1 MREYIM
7 TENLEIIEEIK
18 NARKAKGLSQ
28 TRFGELIGVPQ
39 SHISKIEKGGVDI
52 KLSSLIQIA
61 RALDLEVKLVPK
73 RALPAV
79 ESVVAGIPRDRT
91 APALSNIRNAQK
103 ALDHLRNVADVP
115 INYIKVFEQI
125 DRALKGLQALNYD
138 ADAYV
143 RLEKAISPILQINI
157 PSKQFRFDEDFNEN
171 SSEAGKLIRRLDR
184 VGKNLRELRNNL
196 VHRHEQADLLER
208 PAYSLEDDDD

>member
-7 TENLEIIEEIK
+7 NQNREIIEAIK

-28 TRFGELIGVPQ
+28 TSFGELIGLPQ
-39 SHISKIEKGGVDI
+39 SHISKIEKGSVDI

-73 RALPAV
+73 KALPAV
-79 ESVVAGIPRDRT
+79 ESIVAGFPQDRT
-91 APALSNIRNAQK
+91 APALSVIRGAQK
-103 ALDHLRNVADVP
+103 ALDHIRHAAHIPKNHVE
-115 INYIKVFEQI
+115 VFEQI
-125 DRALKGLQALNYD
+125 DRALKGVQALNYD
-138 ADAYV
+138 TDAYV
-143 RLEKAISPILQINI
+143 RLEKAVSPILHINI
-157 PSKQFRFDEDFNEN
+157 PAKLPNLIEGLNDN
-171 SSEAGKLIRRLDR
+171 SSETAKLVGKLAR
-184 VGKNLRELRNNL
+184 VAKNLRELRNSL

>member
-1 MREYIM
+1 MREYMM

-28 TRFGELIGVPQ
+28 TSFGELIGVPQ

-91 APALSNIRNAQK
+91 APALSNILNAQK

-115 INYIKVFEQI
+115 ANSIKVFEQI
-125 DRALKGLQALNYD
+125 DRALKGLQAVNYD

-157 PSKQFRFDEDFNEN
+157 PSQQFRFDGDFNEN
-171 SSEAGKLIRRLDR
+171 SSETENLIRKLDR
-184 VGKNLRELRNNL
+184 VGKNLRELRNSL

>member
-1 MREYIM
+1 M
-7 TENLEIIEEIK
+7 TENLEIIEAIK
-18 NARKAKGLSQ
+18 NARKVKGLSQ
-28 TRFGELIGVPQ
+28 TSFGALIGVPQ

-61 RALDLEVKLVPK
+61 RALDLEVKLIPK

-103 ALDHLRNVADVP
+103 ALDHIRSVSNVSAND
-115 INYIKVFEQI
+115 IEVFEKI
-125 DRALKGLQALNYD
+125 YRALQGLKALNYD
-138 ADAYV
+138 TDAYV
-143 RLEKAISPILQINI
+143 RLEKATSPIWKLAL
-157 PSKQFRFDEDFNEN
+157 PPKHFGSDEGLKEN
-171 SSEAGKLIRRLDR
+171 SSETGKLIRRLDR
-184 VGKNLRELRNNL
+184 VGKKLRELRNSL
-196 VHRHEQADLLER
+196 VHRHEKADLLER

>member
-1 MREYIM
+1 M
-7 TENLEIIEEIK
+7 TENLEIIEAIK

-28 TRFGELIGVPQ
+28 TSFGELVGVPQ

-79 ESVVAGIPRDRT
+79 ESIVAGVSRDRT

-103 ALDHLRNVADVP
+103 ALDHLRNIAGAP
-115 INYIKVFEQI
+115 ANYIEVFEQI

-138 ADAYV
+138 TDAYV
-143 RLEKAISPILQINI
+143 RLEKATSPIWKITF
-157 PSKQFRFDEDFNEN
+157 PPKQFSPAEGLKEN
-171 SSEAGKLIRRLDR
+171 SSEVGKIIKILER
-184 VGKNLRELRNNL
+184 VGKSLRELRNSL
-196 VHRHEQADLLER
+196 VHRHEKADLLER
-208 PAYSLEDDDD
+208 PAYLLEDDVD

>member
-1 MREYIM
+1 M
-7 TENLEIIEEIK
+7 TENLEIIEAIK
-18 NARKAKGLSQ
+18 SARKAKGLSQ
-28 TRFGELIGVPQ
+28 TSVGELIGVPQ
-39 SHISKIEKGGVDI
+39 SHISKIEKGSVDI

-103 ALDHLRNVADVP
+103 ALDHLRNVSDVSASD
-115 INYIKVFEQI
+115 IEVFEKI
-125 DRALKGLQALNYD
+125 DRALQGLKTLNYD
-138 ADAYV
+138 TDAYV
-143 RLEKAISPILQINI
+143 RLEKAISPIWKLAL
-157 PSKQFRFDEDFNEN
+157 PPKHFSSDGGLKEK
-171 SSEAGKLIRRLDR
+171 SSETGKLIRRLDR
-184 VGKNLRELRNNL
+184 VGKKLRELRNSL
-196 VHRHEQADLLER
+196 VHRHEKAELLER

>member
-1 MREYIM
+1 M
-7 TENLEIIEEIK
+7 TENLEIIEAIK
-18 NARKAKGLSQ
+18 SARKAKGLSQ
-28 TRFGELIGVPQ
+28 TSVGELIGVPQ
-39 SHISKIEKGGVDI
+39 SHISKIEKGSVDI

-103 ALDHLRNVADVP
+103 ALDHLRNVSDVSASD
-115 INYIKVFEQI
+115 IEVFEKI
-125 DRALKGLQALNYD
+125 DRALQGLKTLNYD
-138 ADAYV
+138 TDAYV
-143 RLEKAISPILQINI
+143 RLEKAISPIWKLAL
-157 PSKQFRFDEDFNEN
+157 PPKHFSSDGGLKEK
-171 SSEAGKLIRRLDR
+171 SSETGKLIRRLDR
-184 VGKNLRELRNNL
+184 VGKKLRELRNSL
-196 VHRHEQADLLER
+196 VHRHEKADLLER

>member
-1 MREYIM
+1 MI
-7 TENLEIIEEIK
+7 ENLEIIEAIK

-28 TRFGELIGVPQ
+28 TSFGELIGVPQ

-52 KLSSLIQIA
+52 KLSSLVQIA
-61 RALDLEVKLVPK
+61 RALDLEIKLVPK
-73 RALPAV
+73 KALPAV
-79 ESVVAGIPRDRT
+79 ESIVAGFPRDRT

-103 ALDHLRNVADVP
+103 ALDHIRNAADVP
-115 INYIKVFEQI
+115 TNYIEVFEQI

-138 ADAYV
+138 TDAYV
-143 RLEKAISPILQINI
+143 RLEKATSPIWQITLS
-157 PSKQFRFDEDFNEN
+157 SKEFNFNEDLKDS
-171 SSEAGKLIRRLDR
+171 SSETGKLIRRLDR
-184 VGKNLRELRNNL
+184 VGRKLRELRNSL